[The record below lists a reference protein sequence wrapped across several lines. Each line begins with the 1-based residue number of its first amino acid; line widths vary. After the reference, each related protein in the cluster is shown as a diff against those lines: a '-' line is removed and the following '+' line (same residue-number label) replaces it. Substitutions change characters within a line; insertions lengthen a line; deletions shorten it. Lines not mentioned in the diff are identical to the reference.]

1 MIIHSSIFQPDG
13 VLGGTHENEEK
24 IGNLETEN
32 AKLKK
37 EVEILSKGFPGLLGL
52 SCARKILDAD
62 CQCLFIRKIAIPEY
76 LRTND

>member
-1 MIIHSSIFQPDG
+1 MKVDSSIIQLDG
-13 VLGGTHENEEK
+13 VLGGSHKNEEK
-24 IGNLETEN
+24 IANLETEN

>member
-1 MIIHSSIFQPDG
+1 MITDSSIFQPDKI
-13 VLGGTHENEEK
+13 LGGKHEYEEK
-24 IGNLETEN
+24 ITNLITEN

-37 EVEILSKGFPGLLGL
+37 EVEFLSKGFPGLLGL

-76 LRTND
+76 LRNTD

>member
-1 MIIHSSIFQPDG
+1 MAASRLAHPTRLGFISA
-13 VLGGTHENEEK
+13 VLLNK

-52 SCARKILDAD
+52 NCARKILDAD

-76 LRTND
+76 LRNND